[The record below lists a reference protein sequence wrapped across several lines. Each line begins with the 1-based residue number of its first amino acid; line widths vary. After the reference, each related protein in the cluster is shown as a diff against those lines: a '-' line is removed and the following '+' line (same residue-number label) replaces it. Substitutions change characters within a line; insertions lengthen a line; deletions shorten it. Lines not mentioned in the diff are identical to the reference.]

1 MAGNDGRGSHSVPA
15 MGLMHLDHFQPG
27 SQQILLATRPSP
39 SSHTAAFAP
48 GRSFALSGA
57 SKLFAVTPAIL
68 AAARFPPALAVC
80 SPPTPLSVR
89 SRSSGSPRGLL
100 MCPECPRI

>member
-68 AAARFPPALAVC
+68 AACRLPPAALPRPFLCGAGV
-80 SPPTPLSVR
+80 TVAQT
-89 SRSSGSPRGLL
+89 GS
-100 MCPECPRI
+100 